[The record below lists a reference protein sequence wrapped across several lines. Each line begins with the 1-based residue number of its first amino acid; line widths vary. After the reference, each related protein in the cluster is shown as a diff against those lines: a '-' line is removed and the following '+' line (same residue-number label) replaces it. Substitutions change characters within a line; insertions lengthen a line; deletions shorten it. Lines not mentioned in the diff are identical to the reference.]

1 MGRIYLDEKK
11 KLVVVTDNGCID
23 GDGNTTTEIQER
35 EKYEVSVRTI
45 QELLTIVN
53 KQITKYESEDDVFTT
68 YYRKYNSGGY
78 CIIMSPNDFAKKLK
92 SVEEEKKEIEEELYD
107 ARNELEKIKNGE
119 KPPKTEVETITETC
133 EKAQSTMGW
142 ALFFMI
148 VSLISMIVGFVF

>member
-11 KLVVVTDNGCID
+11 KLVVVTDNGRID

-92 SVEEEKKEIEEELYD
+92 SVEEEKEEIQEELI
-107 ARNELEKIKNGE
+107 KIKMKK
-119 KPPKTEVETITETC
+119 KPPKTELETITETC

-148 VSLISMIVGFVF
+148 VSLISMIVGFIF

>member
-92 SVEEEKKEIEEELYD
+92 SVEEEKKEIQE
-107 ARNELEKIKNGE
+107 ELEKIKNGE

>member
-53 KQITKYESEDDVFTT
+53 KQITKYESENDVFTT

-92 SVEEEKKEIEEELYD
+92 SVEKEKKEIEDELM
-107 ARNELEKIKNGE
+107 KIKKGE
-119 KPPKTEVETITETC
+119 KPPKTELETITETC
-133 EKAQSTMGW
+133 EKAQNTMGL

-148 VSLISMIVGFVF
+148 VSLISMIVGFIF

>member
-68 YYRKYNSGGY
+68 Y
-78 CIIMSPNDFAKKLK
+78 K
-92 SVEEEKKEIEEELYD
+92 S
-107 ARNELEKIKNGE
+107 
-119 KPPKTEVETITETC
+119 
-133 EKAQSTMGW
+133 
-142 ALFFMI
+142 
-148 VSLISMIVGFVF
+148 